1 MRRISTNMPNA
12 DLQYQMRLR
21 DYKLNEMQTGIGSSR
36 RMNNLRDDPIA
47 AAHSTRLSSHI
58 THLNRYTQN
67 IDTAR
72 GEYSLAETSMNQ
84 SVQVLQRIREL
95 AVQGSNGTYS
105 KDELNYMATETNE
118 LLKELVSMA
127 NTRTADGR
135 TLFGANDTRND
146 PFVALKSRVPG
157 IEGAVISEVR
167 YAGNIVA
174 NQTEI
179 GEGTRINLN
188 FAGNKVY
195 WAENQ
200 QLFARRDVLD
210 YVVKEDSAINID
222 GTQISLKAGDN
233 IHGIIAKIN
242 DSDLAVKA
250 SLDPVTNSF
259 SIETTVPHQVW
270 IDEDPESRVLKDIG
284 LLAESGSRPP
294 ENLHKDVMVGGG
306 SLFDMVI
313 GLRDSLLSGDQEAV
327 GGRILGGLD
336 KSLNNLLNN
345 MADLGARTERLD
357 HSYARLD
364 SERLN
369 VTAVNSKLT
378 DIDMTEAITNLKML
392 EYTQK
397 AAYQSASKVLQSNLM
412 DFIR

>member
-1 MRRISTNMPNA
+1 MRRVSTNMPNT
-12 DLQYQMRLR
+12 DLQYQMRLK
-21 DYKLNEMQTGIGSSR
+21 DFKMNEMQTGIGSSR
-36 RMNNLRDDPIA
+36 RLNNLRDDPIA

-58 THLNRYTQN
+58 THLTRYSDN
-67 IDTAR
+67 IGTAQ
-72 GEYSLAETSMNQ
+72 GEYSLAETSMDQ
-84 SVQVLQRIREL
+84 SVQVVQRLREL

-105 KDELNYMATETNE
+105 KEDLGYMAIETNE

-135 TLFGANDTRND
+135 TLFGANDTKND
-146 PFVALKSRVPG
+146 PFVAMKSRVEG

-167 YAGNIVA
+167 YAGNITA

-179 GEGTRINLN
+179 GEGTRIDLN

-200 QLFARRDVLD
+200 QIFAQRDTLD
-210 YVVKEDSAINID
+210 YVVKEDSTISID
-222 GTQISLKAGDN
+222 GKEIALKTGDN
-233 IHGIIAKIN
+233 IHGIISKIN

-259 SIETTVPHQVW
+259 TIESTVPHQIW
-270 IDEDPESRVLKDIG
+270 IDEDPDSKVLKDIG
-284 LLAESGSRPP
+284 LLAESGTRPP

-313 GLRDSLLSGDQEAV
+313 GLRDSLLTGDQEAV

-336 KSLNNLLNN
+336 KSLGNLLNN
-345 MADLGARTERLD
+345 MADLGARNERLD
-357 HSYARLD
+357 HSFARLD
-364 SERLN
+364 SEKMN
-369 VTAVNSKLT
+369 VIAVNSKLT

-397 AAYQSASKVLQSNLM
+397 AAYQSASKILQSNLM
-412 DFIR
+412 DFLR

>member
-1 MRRISTNMPNA
+1 MRRISTNMPNT

-36 RMNNLRDDPIA
+36 RLNNLRDDPIA

-58 THLNRYTQN
+58 THLSRYSKN
-67 IDTAR
+67 IGTAQ
-72 GEYSLAETSMNQ
+72 GEYSLAETSMDQ
-84 SVQVLQRIREL
+84 SVQVVQRLREL
-95 AVQGSNGTYS
+95 AVQGGNGTYS
-105 KDELNYMATETNE
+105 KEDLGFMATETNE

-146 PFVALKSRVPG
+146 PFVAMKGRVEG

-167 YAGNIVA
+167 YAGNITA

-179 GEGTRINLN
+179 GEGTRIDLN

-200 QLFARRDVLD
+200 QIFAQRDALD
-210 YVVKEDSAINID
+210 YVVKEDSSISID
-222 GTQISLKAGDN
+222 GTDIALKAGDN
-233 IHGIIAKIN
+233 IHGIISKIN

-259 SIETTVPHQVW
+259 TIESTVPHQIW
-270 IDEDPESRVLKDIG
+270 IDEDPDSRVLKDIG
-284 LLAESGSRPP
+284 VLADSGSRPP
-294 ENLHKDVMVGGG
+294 ENFHKDVMVGGG

-313 GLRDSLLSGDQEAV
+313 GLRDSLLAGDQEAV

-336 KSLNNLLNN
+336 KSLGNLLNN
-345 MADLGARTERLD
+345 LADLGARNERLD
-357 HSYARLD
+357 HSFARLD
-364 SERLN
+364 SEKMN
-369 VTAVNSKLT
+369 VIAVNSKLT

-412 DFIR
+412 DFLR

>member
-1 MRRISTNMPNA
+1 MRRVSTNMPNT
-12 DLQYQMRLR
+12 DLQYQMRLK
-21 DYKLNEMQTGIGSSR
+21 DFKMNEMQTGIGSSR
-36 RMNNLRDDPIA
+36 RLNNLRDDPIA

-58 THLNRYTQN
+58 THLTRYSDN
-67 IDTAR
+67 ISTAQ
-72 GEYSLAETSMNQ
+72 GEYSLAETSMDQ
-84 SVQVLQRIREL
+84 SVQVVQRLREL

-105 KDELNYMATETNE
+105 KEELGYMAIETNE

-135 TLFGANDTRND
+135 TLFGANDTKND
-146 PFVALKSRVPG
+146 PFVAMKSRVEG

-167 YAGNIVA
+167 YAGNITA

-179 GEGTRINLN
+179 GEGTRIDLN

-200 QLFARRDVLD
+200 QIFAQRDTLD
-210 YVVKEDSAINID
+210 YVVKEDSTISID
-222 GTQISLKAGDN
+222 GKEIALKTGDN
-233 IHGIIAKIN
+233 IHGIISKIN

-259 SIETTVPHQVW
+259 TIESTVPHQIW
-270 IDEDPESRVLKDIG
+270 IDEDPDSKVLKDIG
-284 LLAESGSRPP
+284 LLAESGTRPP

-313 GLRDSLLSGDQEAV
+313 GLRDSLLTGDQEAV

-336 KSLNNLLNN
+336 KSLGNLLNN
-345 MADLGARTERLD
+345 MADLGSRNERLD
-357 HSYARLD
+357 HSFARLD
-364 SERLN
+364 SEKMN
-369 VTAVNSKLT
+369 VIAVNSKLT

-397 AAYQSASKVLQSNLM
+397 AAYQSASKILQSNLM
-412 DFIR
+412 DFLR

>member
-1 MRRISTNMPNA
+1 MRRVSTNMPNT
-12 DLQYQMRLR
+12 DLQYQMRLK
-21 DYKLNEMQTGIGSSR
+21 DFKMNEMQTGIGSSR
-36 RMNNLRDDPIA
+36 RLNNLRDDPIA

-58 THLNRYTQN
+58 THLTRYSDN
-67 IDTAR
+67 IGTAQ

-84 SVQVLQRIREL
+84 SVQVVQRLREL

-105 KDELNYMATETNE
+105 KEELGYMAIETNE

-135 TLFGANDTRND
+135 TLFGANDTKND
-146 PFVALKSRVPG
+146 PFVAMKSRVEG

-167 YAGNIVA
+167 YAGNITA

-179 GEGTRINLN
+179 GEGTRIDLN

-200 QLFARRDVLD
+200 QIFAQRDTLD
-210 YVVKEDSAINID
+210 YVVKEDSTISID
-222 GTQISLKAGDN
+222 GKEIALKTGDN
-233 IHGIIAKIN
+233 IHGIISKIN

-259 SIETTVPHQVW
+259 TIESTVPHQIW
-270 IDEDPESRVLKDIG
+270 IDEDPDSKVLKDIG

-313 GLRDSLLSGDQEAV
+313 GLRDSLLTGDQEAV

-336 KSLNNLLNN
+336 KSLGNLLNN
-345 MADLGARTERLD
+345 MADLGSRNERLD
-357 HSYARLD
+357 HSFARLD
-364 SERLN
+364 SEKMN
-369 VTAVNSKLT
+369 VIAVNSKLT

-397 AAYQSASKVLQSNLM
+397 AAYQSASKILQSNLM
-412 DFIR
+412 DFLR

>member
-1 MRRISTNMPNA
+1 MRRISTNMPNT

-21 DYKLNEMQTGIGSSR
+21 DFKLNEMQTGIGSSR
-36 RMNNLRDDPIA
+36 RLNNLRDDPIA

-58 THLNRYTQN
+58 THLSRYSQN
-67 IDTAR
+67 IGTAQ
-72 GEYSLAETSMNQ
+72 GEYSLAETSMDQ
-84 SVQVLQRIREL
+84 SVQVVQRLREL
-95 AVQGSNGTYS
+95 AVQGGNGTYS
-105 KDELNYMATETNE
+105 KEDLGFMATETNE

-146 PFVALKSRVPG
+146 PFVAMKGRVEG
-157 IEGAVISEVR
+157 IVGAVISEVR
-167 YAGNIVA
+167 YAGNITA

-179 GEGTRINLN
+179 GEGTRIDLN

-200 QLFARRDVLD
+200 QIFAQRDALD
-210 YVVKEDSAINID
+210 YVVKEDSSISID
-222 GTQISLKAGDN
+222 GTDIALKVGDN
-233 IHGIIAKIN
+233 IHGIISKIN

-259 SIETTVPHQVW
+259 TIESTVPHQIW
-270 IDEDPESRVLKDIG
+270 IDEDPGSRVLKDIG
-284 LLAESGSRPP
+284 VLAESGSRPP

-313 GLRDSLLSGDQEAV
+313 GLRDSLLAGDQEAV

-336 KSLNNLLNN
+336 KSLGNLLNN
-345 MADLGARTERLD
+345 LADLGARNERLD
-357 HSYARLD
+357 HSFARLD
-364 SERLN
+364 SEKMN
-369 VTAVNSKLT
+369 VIAVNSKLT

-412 DFIR
+412 DFLR